1 MGDRGRARSNSR
13 DRRDSGRD
21 SGRERRD
28 DRDGGGRG
36 GDKDGGATT
45 SLLVRNLSYRVTA
58 DEIRR
63 VFTRYGDIRDVYIP
77 QVTKLGVS
85 PRMYCKHSF

>member
-13 DRRDSGRD
+13 DRRDGGRDGGRDERDGGRGGGRD
-21 SGRERRD
+21 SGRD
-28 DRDGGGRG
+28 ASG
-36 GDKDGGATT
+36 TV

-63 VFTRYGDIRDVYIP
+63 VFSRYGDTRDVYIP
-77 QVTKLGVS
+77 VVS
-85 PRMYCKHSF
+85 FHIPTNFSALF